1 MNMPPKKT
9 GIKRIVWTKRM
20 GTIMPQ
26 HIIYWGKWWE
36 KLSGTETSDLD
47 EIERQ
52 VKRIKEEGIFQA
64 MIVETRTIS
73 EKIPT
78 YIIYFRKKGKRRKV

>member
-1 MNMPPKKT
+1 MPPKKT
-9 GIKRIVWTKRM
+9 GVKKILWTKRL
-20 GTIMPQ
+20 GAIMP
-26 HIIYWGKWWE
+26 HNIVYWGKRWE
-36 KLSGTETSDLD
+36 KLDGTETANLD

-52 VKRIKEEGIFQA
+52 AIRIKEEGIFQA

-78 YIIYFRKKGKRRKV
+78 YIIYFRKKWKRKKV